1 MIRVEVL
8 AGVEAPFRY
17 RVVERTETVKIW
29 SGSVL
34 PIP

>member
-1 MIRVEVL
+1 MIRAEGL

-17 RVVERTETVKIW
+17 RVVERIETVKIW